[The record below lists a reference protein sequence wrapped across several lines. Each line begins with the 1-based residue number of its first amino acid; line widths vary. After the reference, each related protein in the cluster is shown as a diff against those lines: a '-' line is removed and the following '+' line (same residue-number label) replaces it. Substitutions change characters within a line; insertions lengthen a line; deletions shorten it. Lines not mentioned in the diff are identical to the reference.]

1 MRVLFL
7 TLGVLIADQV
17 TKLLVK
23 GISIPFLGISINGM
37 NYGESVPVFGD
48 WFKITYIENPN
59 MAFGIEAG
67 GKPLLVAVAFLAA
80 IGIIVYL
87 WRHRDGARWFRVA
100 LALILAGAVGNLID
114 RSFYGFIDGS
124 AGLFQGNVVDFINF
138 DLFTIDLFGSS
149 FKFWPI
155 WNIADAAVSVGV
167 VLLLI
172 VGLPHGER
180 KEEQA
185 ASGEAP
191 DLTSSTKS
199 GADV

>member
-1 MRVLFL
+1 MRVLYL

-23 GISIPFLGISINGM
+23 GVSIPLLGIAIEGMDYGASI
-37 NYGESVPVFGD
+37 PVFGD

-59 MAFGIEAG
+59 MAFGLQFG
-67 GKPLLVAVAFLAA
+67 GKPLLVAVAFLAS
-80 IGIIVYL
+80 IGIVIYL
-87 WRHRDGARWFRVA
+87 WRHRDAKPWFRIA

-114 RSFYGFIDGS
+114 RTFYGFIDGS
-124 AGLFQGNVVDFINF
+124 APMFQGNVVDFINF
-138 DLFTIDLFGSS
+138 DLFTVNLFGAA

-172 VGLPHGER
+172 IGIPHAEV
-180 KEEQA
+180 EDTADSISPAQQ
-185 ASGEAP
+185 GEATP
-191 DLTSSTKS
+191 D
-199 GADV
+199 A

>member
-17 TKLLVK
+17 TKLVVK
-23 GISIPFLGISINGM
+23 GITIPWLGISLEGM
-37 NYGESVPVFGD
+37 HYGESIPVFGD

-59 MAFGIEAG
+59 MAFGLQLG
-67 GKPLLVAVAFLAA
+67 GKPLLVTIAFLAS

-87 WRHRDGARWFRVA
+87 WKHRDASRWFRVA
-100 LALILAGAVGNLID
+100 LSLILAGAVGNLID
-114 RSFYGFIDGS
+114 RTFYGLIDD
-124 AGLFQGNVVDFINF
+124 AAPIFQGNVVDFINF

-172 VGLPHGER
+172 IGIPQKSESSEDAPVTTA
-180 KEEQA
+180 QDDA
-185 ASGEAP
+185 ASDA
-191 DLTSSTKS
+191 
-199 GADV
+199 

>member
-17 TKLLVK
+17 TKLIVK
-23 GISIPFLGISINGM
+23 GITVPWLGIAIEGM
-37 NYGESVPVFGD
+37 NYGESIPVIGD

-59 MAFGIEAG
+59 MAFGLQLG
-67 GKPLLVAVAFLAA
+67 GKPLLVAVAFLAS
-80 IGIIVYL
+80 IGIVVYL
-87 WRHRDGARWFRVA
+87 WKHRDAGTWFRVA

-114 RSFYGFIDGS
+114 RTFYGFIDGS
-124 AGLFQGNVVDFINF
+124 APIFQGNVVDFINF
-138 DLFTIDLFGSS
+138 DLFTVELFGSS

-172 VGLPHGER
+172 IGIPQNTENPAGAL
-180 KEEQA
+180 
-185 ASGEAP
+185 ASEAQGDATP
-191 DLTSSTKS
+191 D
-199 GADV
+199 A